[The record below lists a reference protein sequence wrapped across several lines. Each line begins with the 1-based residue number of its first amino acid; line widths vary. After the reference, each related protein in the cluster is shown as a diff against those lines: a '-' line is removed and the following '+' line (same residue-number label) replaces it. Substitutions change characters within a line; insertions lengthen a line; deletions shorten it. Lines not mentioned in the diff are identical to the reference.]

1 MSDEP
6 TRRPAAPAAP
16 RKRELE
22 QAPQLVRKAAG
33 VLMVGALF
41 PWLSS
46 ISTGGELPWG
56 HWFGAIVLT
65 LLAGGILME
74 SAKHRAGLKANGLV
88 KSIDE
93 SHPMASLIAALACF
107 LAAIVVCF
115 MGESVWTGG
124 NAYGEMTRFIEA
136 GTDPGAIPD
145 SARDTFRFRAVME
158 MGTLFLAVA
167 TLAHVLAYEY
177 GGKFNPIFPLMF
189 IGPAVAGVLQAL
201 GAFSLMGRQP
211 LVPLGIIGSLIVAAG
226 GFMAMYTMF
235 VSMKEAKVQ
244 GEIKA
249 AAMREERKR
258 QRAARREKS
267 QG

>member
-1 MSDEP
+1 MPFRRWRSDSGWRISEQLRILFVPGLAECVRPDTCRRSPTYARTPLIPAQALIHNGPMSDEP

-93 SHPMASLIAALACF
+93 AHPMASLIAA
-107 LAAIVVCF
+107 
-115 MGESVWTGG
+115 
-124 NAYGEMTRFIEA
+124 
-136 GTDPGAIPD
+136 
-145 SARDTFRFRAVME
+145 RA
-158 MGTLFLAVA
+158 
-167 TLAHVLAYEY
+167 
-177 GGKFNPIFPLMF
+177 
-189 IGPAVAGVLQAL
+189 
-201 GAFSLMGRQP
+201 
-211 LVPLGIIGSLIVAAG
+211 
-226 GFMAMYTMF
+226 
-235 VSMKEAKVQ
+235 
-244 GEIKA
+244 
-249 AAMREERKR
+249 
-258 QRAARREKS
+258 
-267 QG
+267 